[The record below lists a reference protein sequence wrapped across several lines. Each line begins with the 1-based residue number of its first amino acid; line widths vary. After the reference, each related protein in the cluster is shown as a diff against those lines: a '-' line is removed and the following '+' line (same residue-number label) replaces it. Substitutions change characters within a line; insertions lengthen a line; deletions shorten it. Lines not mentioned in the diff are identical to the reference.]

1 MNADTFPMKL
11 LLAVDGLRE
20 PSHTLKTAVDLANKT
35 DSELHVIHVGM
46 LSQWTHPDTLSEGQF
61 NKLKEEA
68 QERLD
73 RSLQQIE
80 AAGGDITGSYVR
92 MGKVDGEII
101 KLSEELGAD
110 VIVIGNREQNTAARI
125 LLGND
130 AESIVRHAPCT
141 VMVVRQEN

>member
-1 MNADTFPMKL
+1 MSTNTFPMKL
-11 LLAVDGLRE
+11 LLAVDGLKGVTPTIR
-20 PSHTLKTAVDLANKT
+20 TAVDLAKKT
-35 DSELHVIHVGM
+35 GSELHVIHVGL
-46 LSQWTHPDTLSEGQF
+46 LSRWTHPDTLSDAQY

-73 RSLQQIE
+73 RDVQQINDMDGTVTE
-80 AAGGDITGSYVR
+80 SYVR

-110 VIVIGNREQNTAARI
+110 VIVVGNREQNTASRI

-130 AESIVRHAPCT
+130 AESIVRHAPCS
-141 VMVVRQEN
+141 VLVVRQED

>member
-1 MNADTFPMKL
+1 MNAETFPMKL
-11 LLAVDGLRE
+11 LLAVDGIKGI
-20 PSHTLKTAVDLANKT
+20 SHTMKTAVDLAKKT

-46 LSQWTHPDTLSEGQF
+46 LSRWTHPDTLSDAQY
-61 NKLKEEA
+61 NKLKQEA

-73 RSLQQIE
+73 RDVQQIKDMDGTVTE
-80 AAGGDITGSYVR
+80 SYVR

-110 VIVIGNREQNTAARI
+110 IIIIGNREQNTASRI

-130 AESIVRHAPCT
+130 GESIVRHAPCT
-141 VMVVRQEN
+141 VMVVRQEG